1 MKRKVVID
9 TSVITNPYSTREIAR
24 NLEEAIEKFIYLVK
38 ESRFEVYATPATVE
52 ELKTFFQEL
61 PIDFYRVVHIKTPNK
76 YEVRIPGI
84 ILYDFLSEMR
94 DRINRGLRVA
104 EKAVREFR
112 DKEEREAIKYLRENY
127 RRVMREGIVDSKE
140 DIDTILLALQEN
152 AALSTADEG
161 QIELARKLGIE
172 IIEPSILYRMMQR
185 EIEEGS
191 APTGI

>member
-61 PIDFYRVVHIKTPNK
+61 PIDFYRVVRIKTPNK

>member
-9 TSVITNPYSTREIAR
+9 TSVITNPYSTRDIAK
-24 NLEEAIEKFIYLVK
+24 NLEEALQRFIQLVK
-38 ESRFEVYATPATVE
+38 ESGFEVLCTPATVE
-52 ELKTFFQEL
+52 ELKTFYKEL
-61 PIDFYRVVHIKTPNK
+61 PIDFYRLVRIKTPNK

-84 ILYDFLSEMR
+84 ILYDFLLEMR

-104 EKAVREFR
+104 EKAVREYR
-112 DKEEREAIKYLRENY
+112 DKDEREAIKYLRENY

-140 DIDTILLALQEN
+140 DIDTILLALQED

-172 IIEPSILYRMMQR
+172 IIEPSILYRMMQK

>member
-9 TSVITNPYSTREIAR
+9 TSVITNPYSTKEIAR
-24 NLEEAIEKFIYLVK
+24 SLEGAMEEFIRLVK
-38 ESRFEVYATPATVE
+38 ESGYEILATPATVE
-52 ELKTFFQEL
+52 ELRTFFQEL
-61 PIDFYRVVHIKTPNK
+61 PIDFYRVVRIKTPNK
-76 YEVRIPGI
+76 YETRIPGI
-84 ILYDFLSEMR
+84 VLYDFLSEMR

-140 DIDTILLALQEN
+140 DIDTILLALQEE
-152 AALSTADEG
+152 ASISTADEG

-172 IIEPSILYRMMQR
+172 VIEPRTLYRMMQR

>member
-24 NLEEAIEKFIYLVK
+24 SLEEAMEEFIHLAGDSGY
-38 ESRFEVYATPATVE
+38 EIYATPSTVE

-61 PIDFYRVVHIKTPNK
+61 PVDFYRVVRIKTPNK

-84 ILYDFLSEMR
+84 VLYDFLAQMR

-112 DKEEREAIKYLRENY
+112 DKEEKEAIRYLRDNY

-140 DIDTILLALQEN
+140 DIDTILLALQED
-152 AALSTADEG
+152 ASLSTADEG
-161 QIELARKLGIE
+161 QIDLARKLGIE
-172 IIEPSILYRMMQR
+172 IIEPAVLYRLMRR
-185 EIEEGS
+185 ETEE
-191 APTGI
+191 

>member
-9 TSVITNPYSTREIAR
+9 TSVITNPYSTKEIAR
-24 NLEEAIEKFIYLVK
+24 SLEGAMEEFIRLVK
-38 ESRFEVYATPATVE
+38 ESGYEVLATPATVE
-52 ELKTFFQEL
+52 ELRTFFQEL
-61 PIDFYRVVHIKTPNK
+61 PIDFYRVVRIKTPNK
-76 YEVRIPGI
+76 YETRIPGI
-84 ILYDFLSEMR
+84 VLYDFLSEMR

-140 DIDTILLALQEN
+140 DIDTILLALQEE
-152 AALSTADEG
+152 ASISTADEG

-172 IIEPSILYRMMQR
+172 VIEPRTLYRMMQR

>member
-9 TSVITNPYSTREIAR
+9 TSVITNPYSTKEIAR
-24 NLEEAIEKFIYLVK
+24 SLEGAMEEFIRLVK
-38 ESRFEVYATPATVE
+38 ESGYEVLATPATVE
-52 ELKTFFQEL
+52 ELRTFFQEL
-61 PIDFYRVVHIKTPNK
+61 PIDFYRVVRIKTPNK
-76 YEVRIPGI
+76 YETRIPGI
-84 ILYDFLSEMR
+84 VLYDFLSEMR

-140 DIDTILLALQEN
+140 DIDTILLALQEE
-152 AALSTADEG
+152 ASISTADEG

-172 IIEPSILYRMMQR
+172 VIEPRILYRMMQR

>member
-1 MKRKVVID
+1 MKRRVVID
-9 TSVITNPYSTREIAR
+9 TSVITNPYSTREIAK
-24 NLEEAIEKFIYLVK
+24 NLEEAIGRFIHLVR
-38 ESRFEVYATPATVE
+38 ESGFEVYATPATVE

-61 PIDFYRVVHIKTPNK
+61 PIDFYRVVRIKTPNK

-84 ILYDFLSEMR
+84 ILYDFLSDMR

-140 DIDTILLALQEN
+140 DIDTILLALQEE

-161 QIELARKLGIE
+161 QMELARKLGIE

>member
-1 MKRKVVID
+1 MKRRVVID
-9 TSVITNPYSTREIAR
+9 TSVITNPYSTREIAK
-24 NLEEAIEKFIYLVK
+24 NLEEAIGKFIHLVR
-38 ESRFEVYATPATVE
+38 ESGFEVYATPATVE

-61 PIDFYRVVHIKTPNK
+61 PIDFYRVVRIKTPNK

-84 ILYDFLSEMR
+84 ILYDFLSDMR

-140 DIDTILLALQEN
+140 DIDTILLALQEE

-161 QIELARKLGIE
+161 QMELARKLGIE

>member
-9 TSVITNPYSTREIAR
+9 TSVITNPYSTKEIAR
-24 NLEEAIEKFIYLVK
+24 SLEGAMEEFIRLVK
-38 ESRFEVYATPATVE
+38 ESGYEILATPATVE
-52 ELKTFFQEL
+52 ELRTFFQEL
-61 PIDFYRVVHIKTPNK
+61 PIDFYRVVRIKTPNK
-76 YEVRIPGI
+76 YETRIPGI
-84 ILYDFLSEMR
+84 VLYDFLSEMR

-140 DIDTILLALQEN
+140 DIDTILLALQEE
-152 AALSTADEG
+152 ASISTADEG

-172 IIEPSILYRMMQR
+172 VIEPRILYRMMQR

>member
-9 TSVITNPYSTREIAR
+9 TSVITNPYSTKEIAR
-24 NLEEAIEKFIYLVK
+24 SLEGAMEEFIRLVK
-38 ESRFEVYATPATVE
+38 ESGFEIFATPSTVE
-52 ELKTFFQEL
+52 ELRTFFQEL
-61 PIDFYRVVHIKTPNK
+61 PIDFYRVVRIKTPNK

-84 ILYDFLSEMR
+84 VLYDFLSEMR

-112 DKEEREAIKYLRENY
+112 DKDEREAIKYLRENY

-140 DIDTILLALQEN
+140 DIDTLLLALQEE
-152 AALSTADEG
+152 ASLSTADEG
-161 QIELARKLGIE
+161 QTELAMKLGIE
-172 IIEPSILYRMMQR
+172 VVEPRILYRMMKR